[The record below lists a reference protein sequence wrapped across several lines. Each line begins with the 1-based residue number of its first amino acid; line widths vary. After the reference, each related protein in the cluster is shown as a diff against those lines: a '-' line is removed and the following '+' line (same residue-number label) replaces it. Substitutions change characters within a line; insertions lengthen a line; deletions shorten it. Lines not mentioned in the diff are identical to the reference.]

1 MVKYN
6 FDKLKGKIKEV
17 FNTQNEFADALGI
30 APNTLSSKLNNQSD
44 FSSNEISKATKL
56 LNISSPVEAWN
67 IFFTQEVEKLQ
78 QNNCDKVQEGDEKME
93 DVLYPVAETAKL
105 LKTNSNYVYEL
116 IKRGLLPALKLG
128 SYKVRKTALTNF
140 LEKNEGKDLT
150 DLDNIISLN
159 MKGDD
164 KYV

>member
-1 MVKYN
+1 
-6 FDKLKGKIKEV
+6 
-17 FNTQNEFADALGI
+17 
-30 APNTLSSKLNNQSD
+30 
-44 FSSNEISKATKL
+44 
-56 LNISSPVEAWN
+56 
-67 IFFTQEVEKLQ
+67 
-78 QNNCDKVQEGDEKME
+78 ME
-93 DVLYPVAETAKL
+93 DVLYTVAETAKL

-164 KYV
+164 KNV

>member
-1 MVKYN
+1 MK
-6 FDKLKGKIKEV
+6 
-17 FNTQNEFADALGI
+17 
-30 APNTLSSKLNNQSD
+30 
-44 FSSNEISKATKL
+44 
-56 LNISSPVEAWN
+56 
-67 IFFTQEVEKLQ
+67 
-78 QNNCDKVQEGDEKME
+78 
-93 DVLYPVAETAKL
+93 DVLYTVAETAKL

>member
-1 MVKYN
+1 
-6 FDKLKGKIKEV
+6 
-17 FNTQNEFADALGI
+17 
-30 APNTLSSKLNNQSD
+30 
-44 FSSNEISKATKL
+44 
-56 LNISSPVEAWN
+56 
-67 IFFTQEVEKLQ
+67 
-78 QNNCDKVQEGDEKME
+78 ME
-93 DVLYPVAETAKL
+93 DVLYTVAETAKL

-150 DLDNIISLN
+150 DLDNIISSN

>member
-1 MVKYN
+1 MWQ
-6 FDKLKGKIKEV
+6 G
-17 FNTQNEFADALGI
+17 TRRR
-30 APNTLSSKLNNQSD
+30 
-44 FSSNEISKATKL
+44 
-56 LNISSPVEAWN
+56 W
-67 IFFTQEVEKLQ
+67 
-78 QNNCDKVQEGDEKME
+78 E
-93 DVLYPVAETAKL
+93 DGRCLYTVAETAKL

>member
-1 MVKYN
+1 
-6 FDKLKGKIKEV
+6 
-17 FNTQNEFADALGI
+17 
-30 APNTLSSKLNNQSD
+30 
-44 FSSNEISKATKL
+44 
-56 LNISSPVEAWN
+56 
-67 IFFTQEVEKLQ
+67 
-78 QNNCDKVQEGDEKME
+78 ME
-93 DVLYPVAETAKL
+93 DVLYTVAETAKL

-128 SYKVRKTALTNF
+128 SYKVRNTALTNF